1 MKKSIILFLSLVSAF
16 TFYSCEETE
25 KFNIEENND
34 PKSEVFDFKTRAD
47 VFLSL
52 DYGFDGYSVPFEI
65 FTSNPLDEDGR
76 LIAGKS
82 PIFAAFTDKNSS
94 FQGKIELPAHT
105 SKVYMYSDAIA
116 IDRLTELDVVNGRIS
131 HEYDRGSVST
141 RNVNYGGNC
150 ISIGN
155 NTVTINANNKL
166 FALYDNYST
175 SSNTTYKY
183 TPSNSKVP
191 KLYSTVSNNTR
202 LSPTSTLGELVT
214 RVNSALGKKNNS
226 SLCTDSKHTDRKSV
240 V

>member
-1 MKKSIILFLSLVSAF
+1 MKKRLIFFLSLVSAF

-52 DYGFDGYSVPFEI
+52 DFGFDGYSVPFEI

-82 PIFAAFTDKNSS
+82 PIFAAFTDKYSS

-105 SKVYMYSDAIA
+105 SKVYMYSDATA

-131 HEYDRGSVST
+131 HEYDRGSAST
-141 RNVNYGGNC
+141 RA
-150 ISIGN
+150 IS
-155 NTVTINANNKL
+155 
-166 FALYDNYST
+166 Y
-175 SSNTTYKY
+175 
-183 TPSNSKVP
+183 
-191 KLYSTVSNNTR
+191 
-202 LSPTSTLGELVT
+202 E
-214 RVNSALGKKNNS
+214 
-226 SLCTDSKHTDRKSV
+226 
-240 V
+240 